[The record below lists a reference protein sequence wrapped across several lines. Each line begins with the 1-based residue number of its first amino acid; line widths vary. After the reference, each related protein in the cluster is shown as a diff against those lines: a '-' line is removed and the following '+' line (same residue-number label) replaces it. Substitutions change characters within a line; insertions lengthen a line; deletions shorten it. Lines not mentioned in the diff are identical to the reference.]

1 MKTGKIH
8 CPLSCLTPTTMHLLR
23 YLFLFFFVSTALQ
36 AKSQTVCDLE
46 SRAKLEATLEKF
58 SNSASSELAAGDL
71 VLAVGKSFLGT
82 PYLEKTLEI
91 PGKEQVVINL
101 MGLDCTT
108 FVESVLALVYSLKKT
123 SPQMA
128 DMEKALENFRYLQGK
143 NTGYGSRLHYF
154 SDWIFENEK
163 AGRIIHLSKSL
174 GGILSPNIP
183 SFMSANPSAYPQ
195 LADPTHLA
203 SIHEREVLLASR
215 ELYFIPKE
223 KIHLIEGQLQNGD
236 ILAITTP
243 LKNLDVVHV
252 GFAVKQGDRIYLMH
266 ASSVSREVEISTLP
280 LQEYLLKNRS
290 QTGIMVSRLVLP

>member
-1 MKTGKIH
+1 
-8 CPLSCLTPTTMHLLR
+8 MHLIR
-23 YLFLFFFVSTALQ
+23 YLFLLFFISTALQ

-58 SNSASSELAAGDL
+58 SNSASSELVAGDL

-82 PYLEKTLEI
+82 PYLEKTLEL

-154 SDWIFENEK
+154 SDWIYENEK
-163 AGRIIHLSKSL
+163 AGRIIHLSKPL
-174 GGILSPNIP
+174 GGIMSPNIP

-203 SIHEREVLLASR
+203 SIQEREALLASR

>member
-1 MKTGKIH
+1 
-8 CPLSCLTPTTMHLLR
+8 
-23 YLFLFFFVSTALQ
+23 
-36 AKSQTVCDLE
+36 
-46 SRAKLEATLEKF
+46 
-58 SNSASSELAAGDL
+58 
-71 VLAVGKSFLGT
+71 
-82 PYLEKTLEI
+82 
-91 PGKEQVVINL
+91 
-101 MGLDCTT
+101 
-108 FVESVLALVYSLKKT
+108 
-123 SPQMA
+123 MA

-154 SDWIFENEK
+154 SDWIYENEK

>member
-1 MKTGKIH
+1 
-8 CPLSCLTPTTMHLLR
+8 MHLLR

-154 SDWIFENEK
+154 SDWIYENEK

>member
-8 CPLSCLTPTTMHLLR
+8 CHLSCLTPTTMHLLR

-154 SDWIFENEK
+154 SDWIYENEK

>member
-1 MKTGKIH
+1 
-8 CPLSCLTPTTMHLLR
+8 MHLLR

-46 SRAKLEATLEKF
+46 SRAKLEALLEKF

-154 SDWIFENEK
+154 SDWIYENEK

>member
-154 SDWIFENEK
+154 SDWIYENEK

>member
-1 MKTGKIH
+1 
-8 CPLSCLTPTTMHLLR
+8 MHLLR

-128 DMEKALENFRYLQGK
+128 DMETVARGLDMAVLVEVHDQHEMDRALKLKTPLLGVNNRNLRTFEVSLQTTLDLLGA
-143 NTGYGSRLHYF
+143 LP
-154 SDWIFENEK
+154 
-163 AGRIIHLSKSL
+163 AGRILVTES
-174 GGILSPNIP
+174 GIQTREDVLRLRQAGVQAFLVGEA
-183 SFMSANPSAYPQ
+183 FMRQPEPG
-195 LADPTHLA
+195 LALA
-203 SIHEREVLLASR
+203 
-215 ELYFIPKE
+215 ELF
-223 KIHLIEGQLQNGD
+223 Q
-236 ILAITTP
+236 A
-243 LKNLDVVHV
+243 
-252 GFAVKQGDRIYLMH
+252 
-266 ASSVSREVEISTLP
+266 
-280 LQEYLLKNRS
+280 
-290 QTGIMVSRLVLP
+290 

>member
-1 MKTGKIH
+1 
-8 CPLSCLTPTTMHLLR
+8 MHLLR

-154 SDWIFENEK
+154 SDWIYENEK

-290 QTGIMVSRLVLP
+290 QKGIMVSRLVLP

>member
-1 MKTGKIH
+1 
-8 CPLSCLTPTTMHLLR
+8 MHLLR
-23 YLFLFFFVSTALQ
+23 YLFLFFFVSIALQ

-143 NTGYGSRLHYF
+143 NSGYGSRLHYF
-154 SDWIFENEK
+154 SDWIYENEK

-174 GGILSPNIP
+174 GGIMSLNIP

-195 LADPTHLA
+195 LVDPTHLA
-203 SIHEREVLLASR
+203 SIHEREAILASR

-266 ASSVSREVEISTLP
+266 ASSVSRKVEISTLP

>member
-1 MKTGKIH
+1 
-8 CPLSCLTPTTMHLLR
+8 MHLLR

>member
-1 MKTGKIH
+1 
-8 CPLSCLTPTTMHLLR
+8 MHLLR

-71 VLAVGKSFLGT
+71 VLALGKSFLGT

-154 SDWIFENEK
+154 SDWIYENEK

>member
-1 MKTGKIH
+1 
-8 CPLSCLTPTTMHLLR
+8 MHLLR

-154 SDWIFENEK
+154 SDWIYENEK

-280 LQEYLLKNRS
+280 LQEYLHKNRS